1 MSGRDLAML
10 AAKVVSVAYPGAIEA
25 RHFDA
30 AIQSMRLAGNTQVD
44 KEATWQM
51 LVLDRQTEEKLQT
64 LCALLRNVEA
74 WQARG
79 VSIPTGILLSG
90 PPGTG
95 KTQIARTLANESGLS
110 FVAAST
116 ADLKANFLGQSANRV
131 KNLFE
136 RARASAP
143 AILFLDELDIL
154 TRDRAVSGN
163 DAMVQEVIG
172 QLLQEIDGIRRST
185 SHVFLLAATNRI
197 DNIDP
202 AIRSRLQEQIEIPL
216 PNLEAR
222 IQLLEIFLRATP
234 LDFSLAE
241 GSSALAEKSQGM
253 SGRDIQNWIARAE
266 QKAVQRAIAQG
277 GPQHFILTLQDL
289 DRPPGCH

>member
-10 AAKVVSVAYPGAIEA
+10 AAKVVATAYPGRIET

-30 AIQSMRLAGNTQVD
+30 AIQSMRVAGNTQVD
-44 KEATWQM
+44 KEATWQA
-51 LVLDRQTEEKLQT
+51 LILDRPTEQKLQT
-64 LCALLRNVEA
+64 LCTLLRNVEA
-74 WQARG
+74 WKARG

-136 RARASAP
+136 RVRASAP

-163 DAMVQEVIG
+163 DALLQEVIG
-172 QLLQEIDGIRRST
+172 QLLHEIDGIRRST
-185 SHVFLLAATNRI
+185 THVFLLAATNRADQI
-197 DNIDP
+197 D
-202 AIRSRLQEQIEIPL
+202 AAMRSRFQEQIQIPL
-216 PNLEAR
+216 PNQEAR
-222 IQLLEIFLRATP
+222 IRLLEIFLRAKP
-234 LDFSLAE
+234 LDSSLAE
-241 GSSALAEKSQGM
+241 VSRALAEKSHGM

-277 GPQHFILTLQDL
+277 GPQHFILTFEDL
-289 DRPPGCH
+289 YRLPGCP